1 MDEQE
6 LDFTKFKY
14 VLYARKSTD
23 DPQRQV
29 RSIGDQIFECKQLA
43 ARLGLFEEMLKHH
56 QTTTSRGG
64 EN

>member
-6 LDFTKFKY
+6 LDFSQFKY

-29 RSIGDQIFECKQLA
+29 RSI
-43 ARLGLFEEMLKHH
+43 
-56 QTTTSRGG
+56 
-64 EN
+64 

>member
-1 MDEQE
+1 MDED

-29 RSIGDQIFECKQLA
+29 SRACDPSD
-43 ARLGLFEEMLKHH
+43 LKIH
-56 QTTTSRGG
+56 RGSDI
-64 EN
+64 

>member
-6 LDFTKFKY
+6 LDFTKLKY

-29 RSIGDQIFECKQLA
+29 RSIPDQINDQS
-43 ARLGLFEEMLKHH
+43 LG
-56 QTTTSRGG
+56 RC
-64 EN
+64 

>member
-6 LDFTKFKY
+6 LDFTKLKY

-43 ARLGLFEEMLKHH
+43 ASLGITVAKVLLVGDE
-56 QTTTSRGG
+56 GIG
-64 EN
+64 